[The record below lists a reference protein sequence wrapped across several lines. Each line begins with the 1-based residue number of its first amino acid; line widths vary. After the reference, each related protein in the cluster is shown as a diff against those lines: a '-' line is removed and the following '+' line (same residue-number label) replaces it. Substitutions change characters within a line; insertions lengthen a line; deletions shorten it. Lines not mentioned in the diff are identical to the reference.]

1 MDQKTFDDIC
11 RISDQTK
18 TLIDQM
24 LSELEVGNQI
34 KETYREFLYL
44 ALYREKNAAAL
55 AMMEYL
61 TNKPT

>member
-1 MDQKTFDDIC
+1 MDQKTYEEIC
-11 RISDQTK
+11 RISGQTK

-24 LSELEVGNQI
+24 LSELEIANQI
-34 KETYREFLYL
+34 KETYREVLYL

-61 TNKPT
+61 TNKTT